1 MERSSFVS
9 DFPID
14 KIQSMKLD
22 EYVPGKPDSKT
33 GQVDKTTFCYRLER
47 SLPWQGSIQGVVAQK
62 FGIYFN
68 REENTYKYNKQKYDS
83 LEKAFDAI
91 KSELHSILHAGKQFK
106 EHKNWLT
113 LSGVLEHEGY
123 NIYRLVRSR
132 ILSVY

>member
-47 SLPWQGSIQGVVAQK
+47 SLPWQGRHPGSSSTKIW
-62 FGIYFN
+62 Y
-68 REENTYKYNKQKYDS
+68 
-83 LEKAFDAI
+83 L
-91 KSELHSILHAGKQFK
+91 L
-106 EHKNWLT
+106 
-113 LSGVLEHEGY
+113 
-123 NIYRLVRSR
+123 
-132 ILSVY
+132 